1 MSGGFVYA
9 SANNPNGAGT
19 IGGVT
24 YFGAKELTTETFTAT
39 GASSLASLAVSGT
52 TTLTSLAVSGVS
64 TLASVS
70 ASALFGP
77 AFEEDCSGASDKV
90 LYNATTGHF
99 SCGVD
104 VGASGGGARRGGVA
118 GRVDEPSQLTLIVEC
133 VDAIGD
139 GDGGGV
145 LGDGGQVDRLGAACE
160 QGGGE
165 AKAEKI
171 DQRSHGHSLHCGPFD
186 EGPGCCASALV

>member
-1 MSGGFVYA
+1 MVLLALS
-9 SANNPNGAGT
+9 
-19 IGGVT
+19 
-24 YFGAKELTTETFTAT
+24 T
-39 GASSLASLAVSGT
+39 GAASLDEATLCLGATIVAGRDAGRQRLDADVRAARVVHVHVLTLLAEGHAHRRGIVTNVAGERGGAVA
-52 TTLTSLAVSGVS
+52 AVPLG
-64 TLASVS
+64 
-70 ASALFGP
+70 SALPLDDADLVAWPTLIGQ
-77 AFEEDCSGASDKV
+77 
-90 LYNATTGHF
+90 
-99 SCGVD
+99 
-104 VGASGGGARRGGVA
+104 VGLQLGGARRGGVA